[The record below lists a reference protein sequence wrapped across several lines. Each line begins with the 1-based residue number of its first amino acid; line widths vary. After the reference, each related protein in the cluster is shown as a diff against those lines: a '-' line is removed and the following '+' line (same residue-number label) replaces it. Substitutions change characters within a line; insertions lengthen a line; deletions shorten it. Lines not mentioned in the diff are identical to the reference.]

1 MRKFLRRL
9 FFVTVGLGLV
19 AAALWYG
26 LRPHVESGM
35 ADRLRLLGFEDPAV
49 TLLPGFDGSLT
60 FTIRNGN
67 KPVVTALIDVPASTG
82 NVLQIPS
89 LMVYGENWPASS
101 QQPVI
106 NKERTAALWQA
117 LQTPL
122 ISEIGGYRQIEVDDL
137 RLTLQGASG
146 FSGQAS
152 AQWIEQ
158 AALWQG
164 KASGTLQVF
173 GASAP
178 LRLDGSL
185 TEEGA
190 LKLSGSCE
198 NLSLSVPA
206 GRIAGLSATFALEVG
221 QASPMISFTLK
232 TAKLLAL
239 TDFSLS
245 VNAKRQS
252 GSALPFVLEAVH
264 NRAPLKL
271 EGVLDIPA
279 FKATLSPSGTIN
291 TAGFSITGIKGRL
304 TLDPLW
310 PPVLPDGQ
318 VLEAQAVDAGLPFRT
333 VRLVFGFRDNRL
345 KLAEAGAQLFGG
357 SVKLDPVTL
366 SLPLQKA
373 DFMVHV
379 TDIDLGQALLM
390 ANVEGLAG
398 TGQLSGRVP
407 LSYDRGQIIFGE
419 TAMKA
424 AEAGTITYQPA
435 TLPSFMAE
443 GGQGQLLGQ
452 VFKNFAYDGLTL
464 TLGGKL
470 GDNLTLGARLEGRNP
485 EFYNGRAVA
494 FNLNLSGALDSV
506 LKNGLAN
513 FHFSPEALKTM
524 MQLEQGAPVP

>member
-26 LRPHVESGM
+26 LRPQVEGGM
-35 ADRLRLLGFEDPAV
+35 ADRLRPLGFEDPAV

-67 KPVVTALIDVPASTG
+67 KPVITALIDVPASTG

-101 QQPVI
+101 QQPVT
-106 NKERTAALWQA
+106 NRETGAALQRILATPLPWPELRYQQIEIGEVQLTSRFGAEFSGRATASRAEGQGWQA
-117 LQTPL
+117 GLSGIFAYNDVSTPL
-122 ISEIGGYRQIEVDDL
+122 ILSATLDPAGSYTLEGKLDPFSPFGTLRKLFLSL
-137 RLTLQGASG
+137 RLEGGKPDPVVSLEAGAESLAGLSG
-146 FSGQAS
+146 
-152 AQWIEQ
+152 
-158 AALWQG
+158 
-164 KASGTLQVF
+164 
-173 GASAP
+173 
-178 LRLDGSL
+178 
-185 TEEGA
+185 
-190 LKLSGSCE
+190 LKLSLNAARKTG
-198 NLSLSVPA
+198 
-206 GRIAGLSATFALEVG
+206 G
-221 QASPMISFTLK
+221 QIPVLAEASYNRT
-232 TAKLLAL
+232 
-239 TDFSLS
+239 
-245 VNAKRQS
+245 
-252 GSALPFVLEAVH
+252 PF
-264 NRAPLKL
+264 KL
-271 EGVLDIPA
+271 EGMLDLPA
-279 FKATLSPSGTIN
+279 FKANLSPSGTIN
-291 TAGFSITGIKGRL
+291 TAGFPITGIKGRL

-373 DFMVHV
+373 DFMAQV

-398 TGQLSGRVP
+398 TGRLSGRVP